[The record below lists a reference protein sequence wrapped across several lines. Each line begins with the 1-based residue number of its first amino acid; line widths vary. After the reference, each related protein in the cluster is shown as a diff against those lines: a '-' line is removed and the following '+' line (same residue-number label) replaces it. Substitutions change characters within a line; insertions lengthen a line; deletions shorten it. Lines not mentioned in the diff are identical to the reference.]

1 MCYTGNFVNCF
12 NKTHKSFGRKPL
24 NIQSDRFGC
33 LEVFYGNFYVLLN
46 QLTNSQYKA
55 SNGLSTEAI
64 T

>member
-46 QLTNSQYKA
+46 QLTKFPVQSF
-55 SNGLSTEAI
+55 
-64 T
+64 